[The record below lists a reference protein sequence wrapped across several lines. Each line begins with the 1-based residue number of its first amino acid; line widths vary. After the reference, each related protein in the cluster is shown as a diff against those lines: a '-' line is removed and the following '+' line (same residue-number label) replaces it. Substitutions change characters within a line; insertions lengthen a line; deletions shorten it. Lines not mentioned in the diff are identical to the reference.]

1 MTKIWERYSPKLA
14 EDKFDA
20 IIIGSGM
27 GGLST
32 AAFLSKAGKKVLVL
46 ERHFKVGGW
55 THTFQ
60 RGKYEWDVGIHYIG
74 AVGRK
79 SAFLRKLFDEVTEE
93 RLEWAP
99 MPDNYDRMIFPDKSY
114 NFVAGKDRFIDQMV
128 EYFPNERK
136 AIEKY
141 LDLVK
146 QCTRASAKFFMNRA
160 MPKMISDLTYGPMS
174 RSFLEMSDKTTWDV
188 LSSLTDNQE
197 LIGVLTGQFGD
208 YGLTPKQSS
217 FAINAI
223 VANHYLYGGYYPV
236 GGSRMI
242 AENIAPVIQRSGGKI
257 VVNATVDEILI
268 HKNKA
273 VGVKL
278 ENGDELMAPLVV
290 SSAGVGITFG
300 KLAKG
305 VASYEKKLEQVEPS
319 CAHVCLYIGM
329 NETAENMGLEATN
342 LWVYPGYDHDANV
355 ENYLNDPSKS
365 FPMVYMSFASAKDPT
380 WTEKHGQTATME
392 AITLAPYEMFSKW
405 EKTSWKKR
413 GDDYDALKDHLTNRL
428 MNYVYANVP
437 QVEGYVDH
445 VELSTPLTTRDF
457 LGYDKG
463 EIYGVNHTPSRFR
476 QKWLR
481 PHTPVKQLYLTGQ
494 DIVTDGVGGALM
506 SGVVTSSAILKKN
519 VMKNVVSG

>member
-1 MTKIWERYSPKLA
+1 M
-14 EDKFDA
+14 
-20 IIIGSGM
+20 
-27 GGLST
+27 
-32 AAFLSKAGKKVLVL
+32 
-46 ERHFKVGGW
+46 
-55 THTFQ
+55 
-60 RGKYEWDVGIHYIG
+60 
-74 AVGRK
+74 
-79 SAFLRKLFDEVTEE
+79 
-93 RLEWAP
+93 
-99 MPDNYDRMIFPDKSY
+99 
-114 NFVAGKDRFIDQMV
+114 
-128 EYFPNERK
+128 
-136 AIEKY
+136 
-141 LDLVK
+141 
-146 QCTRASAKFFMNRA
+146 
-160 MPKMISDLTYGPMS
+160 
-174 RSFLEMSDKTTWDV
+174 
-188 LSSLTDNQE
+188 
-197 LIGVLTGQFGD
+197 
-208 YGLTPKQSS
+208 
-217 FAINAI
+217 
-223 VANHYLYGGYYPV
+223 
-236 GGSRMI
+236 
-242 AENIAPVIQRSGGKI
+242 
-257 VVNATVDEILI
+257 NATVDEILI

-519 VMKNVVSG
+519 VMKNVLSG